1 MSESK
6 PEVAHVDDFRQ
17 RLAETQAEGRLSL
30 YLFRCTAEAVAAR
43 LDRLEQRLTHCHD
56 WYAVRWERLRKLI
69 HDDARHIEDEACDV
83 MANGATTPDDPPTYA
98 QRLAEKDHLIA
109 AARKDHR
116 TALKDVENLR
126 RMVDGLTARVA
137 AQSELLGKRAEGNAD
152 A

>member
-69 HDDARHIEDEACDV
+69 HDDAGHIENEACCI
-83 MANGATTPDDPPTYA
+83 MANGTADVDEAPTYA
-98 QRLAEKDHLIA
+98 QQLAAKDHLIA
-109 AARKDHR
+109 AARRDYQ
-116 TALKDVENLR
+116 TAMKDVENLR
-126 RMVDGLTARVA
+126 RAVDGLAARVA
-137 AQSELLGKRAEGNAD
+137 AQSELLSRRAEGKPND
-152 A
+152 